1 MSHDTYFNY
10 LFVNIHINM
19 HLKTYIKKCKI
30 PNLFSF
36 KTCKGQVKY
45 FTI

>member
-19 HLKTYIKKCKI
+19 HLQTYIKTCKI